1 MTSPLLAS
9 RSVSAY
15 HLRTASDTT
24 ADSGIFSI
32 SLPSGRKYTFLRVAF
47 SALMAIRVVGRVAVR
62 CVKPNFAGR
71 AAFPWYGEHV
81 HSMKETNPCLLQRWE
96 NENFL
101 NFSSVNS
108 RLDSM
113 SNSEA
118 LASFGFFTTAQEV
131 VEAFPGEATGRTAV
145 VTGGGGGIGRE
156 TVRALVAAGCAHVVL
171 CARNV
176 AAGQAVADEVNRGSK
191 ADVVKVVLLDLA
203 DLESVKR
210 AAEAIKDEHSGID
223 FLVLNAGVMMCPLM
237 RTKQGLEMQFGTNHI
252 GHFLFT
258 KLLLERV
265 VAAGTESQPS
275 RVVSLSSIAHT
286 LGRIRLDDLNYDNR
300 WYESSTAYGQSKLAN
315 LLFARQL
322 ARRLARDGQG
332 ARVKVY
338 SVHPG
343 SIVTGLQRHSMGSYY
358 FQKFI
363 GMALRRLG
371 GWQLSTKTVEEGAS
385 TTLVA
390 CLAPGLETGSYLV
403 SCQVAKSSARGED
416 EAMMEALWEASEAL
430 VRDFL

>member
-1 MTSPLLAS
+1 
-9 RSVSAY
+9 
-15 HLRTASDTT
+15 
-24 ADSGIFSI
+24 
-32 SLPSGRKYTFLRVAF
+32 
-47 SALMAIRVVGRVAVR
+47 
-62 CVKPNFAGR
+62 
-71 AAFPWYGEHV
+71 
-81 HSMKETNPCLLQRWE
+81 
-96 NENFL
+96 
-101 NFSSVNS
+101 
-108 RLDSM
+108 M

-131 VEAFPGEATGRTAV
+131 VDAFPGEATGRTAV
-145 VTGGGGGIGRE
+145 VTGGTSGIGLE
-156 TVRALVAAGCAHVVL
+156 TIRALVAAGCAHVVL

-176 AAGQAVADEVNRGSK
+176 AAGQAVADEINRGAK
-191 ADVVKVVLLDLA
+191 ADVVKVALLDLA
-203 DLESVKR
+203 DLASVKR

-237 RTKQGLEMQFGTNHI
+237 RTKQGLEMQFGTNHV

-258 KLLLERV
+258 KLLLDRV

-286 LGRIRLDDLNYDNR
+286 LGRIRLDDLNYENR

-363 GMALRRLG
+363 GRALRRLG
-371 GWQLSTKTVEEGAS
+371 GFQLSTKTIEEGAS

-390 CLAPGLETGSYLV
+390 CLAPGLQTGSYLV
-403 SCQVAKSSARGED
+403 NCQVAKSSARGED

-430 VRDFL
+430 VSDWFP